1 MDQQS
6 SHQHDSVKKTV
17 RKIKRRA
24 LKIETEMSVELEVKQ
39 EVAKKEDAVI
49 EDKGEVVPTE
59 AHNPD

>member
-6 SHQHDSVKKTV
+6 SHQHDSVKKAV

-39 EVAKKEDAVI
+39 EVAKNEDAVI
-49 EDKGEVVPTE
+49 EDKGEVVITE
-59 AHNPD
+59 ANSPD